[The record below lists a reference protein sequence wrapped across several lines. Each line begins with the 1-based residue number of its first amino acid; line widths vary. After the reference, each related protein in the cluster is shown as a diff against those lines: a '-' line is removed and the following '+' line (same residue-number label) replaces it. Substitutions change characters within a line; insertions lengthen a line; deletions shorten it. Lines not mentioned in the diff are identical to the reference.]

1 MSNAQSRIILY
12 ILRRDI
18 RLSDNPVFHC
28 AAQQLRRSKPGKTV
42 SQDGRRTRDDS
53 LTSEHGGAPFTHFL
67 PVYIFPPQQIE
78 VSGFLASPSD
88 KCPYP
93 EARSQVAKV
102 WRTGPHRAKWI
113 GQGVWDLKQQ
123 LESLNCGT
131 GLEMR
136 VGGVAEVIGDI
147 LDSYAQLAGNDNC
160 KPKIT
165 GIWMTDD
172 DGTEEKDDV
181 KAVEKIAAK
190 NDIPF
195 KVWVDEKF
203 YVDEYVVSTF
213 GPITWSSKLLT
224 YTAVTNHTHTF
235 PNCQMCIQHI
245 ANHWNRCA
253 IDRGKYYLHLQNCRP
268 YHRTFLLKKP
278 PSKSLPLR
286 MV

>member
-1 MSNAQSRIILY
+1 MPNAQSRIILY
-12 ILRRDI
+12 VLRRDV
-18 RLSDNPVFHC
+18 RLSDNPIFHC
-28 AAQQLRRSKPGKTV
+28 AAQQLRRSKTTKPA

-67 PVYIFPPQQIE
+67 PVYIFPPKQIE
-78 VSGFLASPSD
+78 VSGFLASSSD
-88 KCPYP
+88 ECPYP

-123 LESLNCGT
+123 LEALNCGT

-136 VGGVAEVIGDI
+136 VGMVDEVVGDI
-147 LDSYAQLAGNDNC
+147 LDAYSQLDGNDTC

-195 KVWVDEKF
+195 KVWADEKF
-203 YVDEYVVSTF
+203 YIDEYVITTF
-213 GPITWSSKLLT
+213 GRKPD
-224 YTAVTNHTHTF
+224 
-235 PNCQMCIQHI
+235 IQ
-245 ANHWNRCA
+245 
-253 IDRGKYYLHLQNCRP
+253 
-268 YHRTFLLKKP
+268 
-278 PSKSLPLR
+278 PSC
-286 MV
+286 